1 MKNEKKKLLIYI
13 AGGCGALALG
23 LGIVAYRHPHVAA
36 ANGAVV
42 SAAGKDME
50 PVADSTATE
59 TTVSGNDTATVSGN
73 DAATVSGNDT
83 ATVSGKDAATVSDN
97 DAVTGAA
104 AFSTRALEEGM
115 TLNDLPALT
124 IASGVS
130 FAEVQDPEAISFAVA
145 PDEEESEYANL
156 AIAQVTDYVNVRSLP
171 STDGEIVGKIYN
183 GSVAQV
189 LATAGDNDD
198 WFQIISGDVEG
209 FIKAEYFLYGEEAEA
224 VIDQYVTYY
233 ATVLAD
239 RLNVREEQSADSRRI
254 GYIDNGENVKV
265 VEDCGDWLKV
275 QYTDSKQGYVSAE
288 YVSVH
293 EEFVYAK
300 SIEEERREE
309 AERQALAARAQE
321 AEQSTPEVIGD
332 ITFPTNQYTSN
343 EELRTAIVD
352 YAMQYLGNK
361 YVHGGRSLAGGTDC
375 SGFTCYIYKDFGYSL
390 SRTPGGQYSTNGRSV
405 SYDEIQPGD
414 IICYGKSKC
423 THVGLYIGD
432 GQIIH
437 SANSRKGVI
446 ISAAD
451 YDNILAI
458 KNVID

>member
-42 SAAGKDME
+42 SAAGNDME
-50 PVADSTATE
+50 PVAADASDSDSTATE
-59 TTVSGNDTATVSGN
+59 ITVSGNMAATVSGNDTATVSGN
-73 DAATVSGNDT
+73 DAATVSGND
-83 ATVSGKDAATVSDN
+83 
-97 DAVTGAA
+97 AVMGAA
-104 AFSTRALEEGM
+104 VFSTRALEEGM

-171 STDGEIVGKIYN
+171 NTDGEIVGKIYN

-239 RLNVREEQSADSRRI
+239 RLNVREKQSADSRRI

-390 SRTPGGQYSTNGRSV
+390 SRTPGGQYSTNGRSIG
-405 SYDEIQPGD
+405 YDEIQPGD

-446 ISAAD
+446 ISNAD